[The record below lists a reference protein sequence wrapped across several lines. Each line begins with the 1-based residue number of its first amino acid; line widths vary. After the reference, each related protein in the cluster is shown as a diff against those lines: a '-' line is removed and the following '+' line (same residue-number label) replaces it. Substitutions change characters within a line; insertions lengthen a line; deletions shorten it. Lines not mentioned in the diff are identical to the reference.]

1 MKIEAAIRMEAGEDS
16 WFNSLTKEQQK
27 EYLELHPNSKF
38 TKQNKSKES
47 APNRPST
54 KPNSKPESNKRKA
67 KKAKLQLNRR
77 YQVTKDFVDRLAKIF
92 KLKRDIKFEP
102 SEGWKKIQNGNKKK
116 QSAYG
121 YWKSPDVWVSETR
134 KEFEANSVKNK
145 NSIVEDNKGR
155 IVRH

>member
-1 MKIEAAIRMEAGEDS
+1 MKIQAAVRMEASEDS
-16 WFNSLTKEQQK
+16 WFESLSKEQQE
-27 EYLELHPNSKF
+27 EYIKLHPKSKF
-38 TKQNKSKES
+38 AKNKPK
-47 APNRPST
+47 AKPSS
-54 KPNSKPESNKRKA
+54 SKPGDSPQRKKKKQKMQLNKRMK
-67 KKAKLQLNRR
+67 
-77 YQVTKDFVDRLAKIF
+77 VTKDFIDRLAKIF

-102 SEGWKKIQNGNKKK
+102 SPGWKKIQNGNPKK

-134 KEFEANSVKNK
+134 SEFEAGARKEG